1 MRQHAKL
8 IASKNEEI
16 EASQRFIKL
25 TNKETGFQKKFKRY
39 PDNELQFLKAKFN
52 KEAKKV
58 SDFDMNKLELE
69 YDYETDED
77 QMYKAKELLI
87 RETVQAVQ
95 FFVTDDPELLVG
107 NLAGCN

>member
-1 MRQHAKL
+1 
-8 IASKNEEI
+8 
-16 EASQRFIKL
+16 
-25 TNKETGFQKKFKRY
+25 
-39 PDNELQFLKAKFN
+39 
-52 KEAKKV
+52 
-58 SDFDMNKLELE
+58 MNKLELE

-107 NLAGCN
+107 NLAGCNWFWNQLISNTILFYSNWFLTMTQMFKR

>member
-1 MRQHAKL
+1 M
-8 IASKNEEI
+8 
-16 EASQRFIKL
+16 
-25 TNKETGFQKKFKRY
+25 
-39 PDNELQFLKAKFN
+39 
-52 KEAKKV
+52 